1 MDLVDYPNALVDFPV
16 CCADKYEAGLLDVE
30 ELRYGEN
37 NKKSLRLKLF
47 LHRAEGRDCALMTLT
62 YYKNYEMS

>member
-30 ELRYGEN
+30 KLRYGEN
-37 NKKSLRLKLF
+37 NKKSLSCFCTGQKEEIVL
-47 LHRAEGRDCALMTLT
+47 
-62 YYKNYEMS
+62 